1 LPFYFKERE
10 APLSSSSFPTESF
23 YSKEG
28 AVEAMPALLFQRRE
42 PMLRYVLATAVFS
55 LFALAFPAGGVSP
68 ACADDT
74 VFRCGAESVSIGDS
88 RYSVQKI
95 CGKPSRSE
103 SVGKTSKEKKQKQP
117 KGSRSTSSSGKVQK
131 WYYDRGYGDFVYVLT
146 FEKDVLKKIEK
157 SGRGR

>member
-1 LPFYFKERE
+1 MFRFVPI
-10 APLSSSSFPTESF
+10 AVVLSL
-23 YSKEG
+23 
-28 AVEAMPALLFQRRE
+28 ACLALSAGS
-42 PMLRYVLATAVFS
+42 VSLAI
-55 LFALAFPAGGVSP
+55 
-68 ACADDT
+68 ADDT

-88 RYSVQKI
+88 RYTIQKI

-103 SVGKTSKEKKQKQP
+103 SVAKTSKEKKQKQP
-117 KGSRSTSSSGKVQK
+117 KGSTSTSSSGKVQK